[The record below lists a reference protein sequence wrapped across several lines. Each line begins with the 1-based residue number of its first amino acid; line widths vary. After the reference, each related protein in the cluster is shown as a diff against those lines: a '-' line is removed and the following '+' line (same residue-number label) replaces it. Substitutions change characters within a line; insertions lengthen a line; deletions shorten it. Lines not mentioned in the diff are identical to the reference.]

1 MKKLQLLI
9 VLSFVSPIIHAM
21 DAQVQATQQSSI
33 RSLDA
38 DGITGE
44 QVANG
49 EESEV
54 EQKNR

>member
-1 MKKLQLLI
+1 
-9 VLSFVSPIIHAM
+9 M